1 MRVELKITE
10 IRFVLK
16 LEQHVGG
23 TVAKKTTAKLLFKLL
38 RCRENTE
45 KLLIFFHFLK
55 VCKLNKLELNILLL
69 TDDNLYHLTG

>member
-10 IRFVLK
+10 TRFVLK
-16 LEQHVGG
+16 LEQQVGG
-23 TVAKKTTAKLLFKLL
+23 TVAKKTTTKVLFKLL

-45 KLLIFFHFLK
+45 KLIFFHFLK

-69 TDDNLYHLTG
+69 TDDDLYHLTG